1 MRRHRAYRHVAAAA
15 AFAANSNAARARA
28 TAGFALLLLLAA
40 HTVYIY
46 VLDGGKASKLQ
57 IPVLQLWG
65 AIAASV

>member
-1 MRRHRAYRHVAAAA
+1 MSLLPPSPPHHQRRAGAMAD
-15 AFAANSNAARARA
+15 FA
-28 TAGFALLLLLAA
+28 LLLAA